1 MYFPRKLK
9 QDFRITGF
17 IPAISCL
24 LAGALFWIF
33 IGKKE
38 AFLAVSVFF
47 ILYAG
52 FSFSIYIRT
61 RNQSYL
67 AACLWQLLFGM
78 YLLTRFGQ
86 PLIPVLD
93 SKVPELI
100 FVLFLAS
107 TVWLLYLFFTKR
119 AKWKGREVFEL
130 ASMTIEPVPDGFT
143 DRPRPA
149 GKAEYTRDELIG
161 FAGFLRKHLI
171 AMPCF
176 EENQVVFVPVKMGDE
191 FRYLFNREKFRRD
204 RSWIAFDYR
213 GNVSVVIS
221 RIDYIDY
228 KEELSFDQLCENLG
242 KLFIGFMGYYR
253 KGEADRIVYKLN
265 ELGLGKTS

>member
-1 MYFPRKLK
+1 
-9 QDFRITGF
+9 
-17 IPAISCL
+17 
-24 LAGALFWIF
+24 
-33 IGKKE
+33 
-38 AFLAVSVFF
+38 
-47 ILYAG
+47 
-52 FSFSIYIRT
+52 
-61 RNQSYL
+61 
-67 AACLWQLLFGM
+67 
-78 YLLTRFGQ
+78 
-86 PLIPVLD
+86 LD